1 LGFEFQ
7 ALLADPDWVLDH
19 FTLAADLTTLQEE
32 CRFARAEEAVVARY
46 QGLPF
51 PALAFLGLAP
61 AQIAGLAAQ
70 LVGPDEPFYLLLN
83 EQEAQLAEQAFAV
96 EQVHPE
102 WQMLFAGDLT
112 DLDPG
117 EAVPLEA
124 PDLEAMQDLA
134 ENAGLMALEADPFR
148 YGPAFGVWEAGR
160 LVAMG
165 ATHLRVPGAAEIGN
179 VATRTTHR
187 RRGYARQ
194 VVAALVQ
201 AHVAE
206 GRRVFL
212 VVFQTN
218 HPAVR
223 LYEGLGFVRLRP
235 MFLMRCRLR
244 PDSAGQTS
252 EVSETSEAL

>member
-7 ALLADPDWVLDH
+7 ALLTNLDWVLAH
-19 FTLAADLTTLQEE
+19 FTLAADLTTLRDE
-32 CRFARAEEAVVARY
+32 CRLAHSEEAVVTRY

-51 PALAFLGLAP
+51 PALAFLGQDPGQLSS
-61 AQIAGLAAQ
+61 LAAQ

-83 EQEAQLAEQAFAV
+83 EGQAQVAERAFAV

-102 WQMLFAGDLT
+102 WQMLFACDPSG
-112 DLDPG
+112 LDPG
-117 EAVPLEA
+117 GAVGLGPA
-124 PDLEAMQDLA
+124 DLEALQDLA
-134 ENAGLMALEADPFR
+134 ADAGLMALEADPFR
-148 YGPAFGVWEAGR
+148 YGPAFGVWEAGW

-165 ATHLRVPGAAEIGN
+165 TTHVRVPGAAEIGN
-179 VATRTTHR
+179 VATRTPHR

-201 AHVAE
+201 AHGAE

-212 VVFQTN
+212 MVFQTN

-223 LYEGLGFVRLRP
+223 LYEHLGFARLRP

-244 PDSAGQTS
+244 SDGVGQTS
-252 EVSETSEAL
+252 EVSSHF